1 MGADRRPRNKNLGG
15 RPRAEIDYPK
25 LEAMCALMCTG
36 EECASVLGID
46 YDTLNNALARDG
58 HVGFSDFLKK
68 HSAKA
73 KMSLRRAQ
81 FRAAIE
87 DKNITMQIWL
97 GKQYLGQREPDKQVQ
112 DDGITELLRQFLSGN
127 ADG

>member
-15 RPRAEIDYPK
+15 RPRAEIDYPQ
-25 LEAMCALMCTG
+25 LIEMCGLMCTG
-36 EECASVLGID
+36 EECASILGID
-46 YDTLNNALARDG
+46 YDTLNKALIRDG
-58 HVGFSDFLKK
+58 HGGFTEFFKK
-68 HSAKA
+68 HSAQGKI
-73 KMSLRRAQ
+73 SLRRAQ
-81 FRAAIE
+81 LQTAK
-87 DKNITMQIWL
+87 DGSVPMQIWL

>member
-81 FRAAIE
+81 FRAHTGWSGRSNQHERDAA
-87 DKNITMQIWL
+87 MVAW
-97 GKQYLGQREPDKQVQ
+97 QYR
-112 DDGITELLRQFLSGN
+112 RMR
-127 ADG
+127 